1 MILIAGAKL
10 AVTANEIGLEL
21 IKGVTFHDAAKQ
33 MRSLTLIKEMI
44 PCDSCRREISR
55 RRQPL
60 L

>member
-10 AVTANEIGLEL
+10 AVTANEIGLGL
-21 IKGVTFHDAAKQ
+21 FKTVTFHDPAKQ
-33 MRSLTLIKEMI
+33 MRSLSLIEEMI
-44 PCDSCRREISR
+44 LCDSCRREISR